1 MADYK
6 TLLSGLTDENG
17 PLVVPIMETV
27 GGTAKYIDI
36 TQTPHILLGGTTG
49 SGKSGVMNVM
59 LSTIVGRA
67 EPEEVVID
75 LLDPKRVELSL
86 YRGARQVR
94 SVTTNMDD
102 SAQLV
107 ESLAAEM
114 DQRYE
119 LLEREQVRSVEEY
132 YDKTGRSLP
141 YHLLAVDEL
150 GDLMMTHKSTVLPAL
165 ARIGQLGRA
174 AGFHMLLATQRPAA
188 EVVPKLLL
196 ANVPS
201 RIALKVQSHTESRL
215 ILNEKGA
222 ENLKGKGDM
231 FLQLAGESGIS
242 RGQAPFLGVEEVR
255 AIVAANTD
263 PDLIAA
269 DEDDDEAYEAALAD
283 EVEEAEEEADLAP
296 KAEPKATPKA
306 EPKAERTAYDDM
318 GRDGLRDVVD
328 QLVKVIEL
336 QRDGL
341 KAAQAP
347 VEHAPIDTSADP
359 ELWERIIKL
368 EGENSKLNAENA
380 VLFQEDKHHRAE
392 IKRLS
397 AELGKA
403 EMRAER
409 VEYEL
414 GEARGVAGQVHTVRT
429 EGVSAGFAMA
439 MLFVVAIVAA
449 TIGIM
454 VPDPYAGPLAVGAG
468 AIISMVLPLRAH
480 RNAQVNN
487 GGAEKWATSTS

>member
-6 TLLSGLTDENG
+6 TLLSGLTNENG

-49 SGKSGVMNVM
+49 SGKSGAMNVM
-59 LSTIVGRA
+59 LSTIVSRA
-67 EPEEVVID
+67 TPEEVVID

-94 SVTTNMDD
+94 SVTTDMDD

-119 LLEREQVRSVEEY
+119 LLERERVRSVEEY

-215 ILNEKGA
+215 ILGEKGA

-231 FLQLAGESGIS
+231 LLQLAGESGIS
-242 RGQAPFLGVEEVR
+242 RGQAPYLDVEEVR
-255 AIVAANTD
+255 AIVAANAD

-269 DEDDDEAYEAALAD
+269 DEDDDEVYEAALAEEID
-283 EVEEAEEEADLAP
+283 EVEEEADPAPEAEPKAAP
-296 KAEPKATPKA
+296 KAEYI
-306 EPKAERTAYDDM
+306 AYDDM

-341 KAAQAP
+341 KAAQAAP

-403 EMRAER
+403 EVRAEGL
-409 VEYEL
+409 EYDL

-480 RNAQVNN
+480 RNAQINN
-487 GGAEKWATSTS
+487 GGAEKWTTSTS

>member
-59 LSTIVGRA
+59 LSTIVERA

-94 SVTTNMDD
+94 SVTTDMDD

-231 FLQLAGESGIS
+231 LLQLAGEGGIS
-242 RGQAPFLGVEEVR
+242 RGQAPYLGVEEVR

-269 DEDDDEAYEAALAD
+269 DEDDDEVYEAALAD
-283 EVEEAEEEADLAP
+283 EVEEVEEEADPAP
-296 KAEPKATPKA
+296 KAEPKAAPKA
-306 EPKAERTAYDDM
+306 EYIAYDDM

-347 VEHAPIDTSADP
+347 VAHPPIDTSADP

-403 EMRAER
+403 EMRAESL
-409 VEYEL
+409 EYDL

-429 EGVSAGFAMA
+429 EGVSAGFAMCV
-439 MLFVVAIVAA
+439 LFVVAIVAA
-449 TIGIM
+449 AIGIM
-454 VPDPYAGPLAVGAG
+454 VPALYAGPMAVGAG

-480 RNAQVNN
+480 RNAQINN
-487 GGAEKWATSTS
+487 GGAEKWATTSTS